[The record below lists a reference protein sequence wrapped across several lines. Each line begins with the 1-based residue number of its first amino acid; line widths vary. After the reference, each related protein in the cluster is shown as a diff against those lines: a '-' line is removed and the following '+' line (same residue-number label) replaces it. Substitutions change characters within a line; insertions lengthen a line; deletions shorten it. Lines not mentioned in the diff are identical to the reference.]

1 MASEGEDM
9 ETGSTGECTGMTRF
23 VENAG
28 SPPSPAVPAQ
38 VDSLL
43 DALEPILGD
52 CTSFPSP
59 EEAEA

>member
-1 MASEGEDM
+1 M
-9 ETGSTGECTGMTRF
+9 EAGSTGEFTGMTRF
-23 VENAG
+23 VEDAG